1 MVQMDIYISGKRR
14 TSQLITIRNHVS
26 GLDAACLGFGVA
38 STQQRFKRVNLSGR
52 GAAGGGRRPTSF
64 FLGFGCPREF
74 WSSERAGGC
83 SRGISYHGREGV

>member
-1 MVQMDIYISGKRR
+1 M
-14 TSQLITIRNHVS
+14 
-26 GLDAACLGFGVA
+26 
-38 STQQRFKRVNLSGR
+38 SGR

-83 SRGISYHGREGV
+83 SRGISYHGREGVISTTTYPIKNKKRKKKKKRRKKEEKKKGIEEKKKK